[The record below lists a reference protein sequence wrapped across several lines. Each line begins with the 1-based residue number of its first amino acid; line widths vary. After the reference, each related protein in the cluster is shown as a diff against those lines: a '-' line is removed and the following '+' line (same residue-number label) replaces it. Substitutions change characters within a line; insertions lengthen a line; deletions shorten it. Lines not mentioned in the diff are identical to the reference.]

1 MAAPSAPEP
10 AAPEPSDP
18 APPDPAGFD
27 AVLLDMDGTL
37 VDTEGAWFEAERAVA
52 ARYGVELPE
61 AARAALHGLDAHGL
75 MDALEGRYDL
85 RAPRERFLTELGEA
99 VADALRTTPARPGA
113 VELVRELADRGQ
125 PRAVVSNSPRAA
137 IRATLAP
144 HPFDAWLPVRIS
156 VDDVARGKPAPDPY
170 LVAAERLGVAPQ
182 RCLAI
187 EDSLPGARA
196 AVAAGATCLLVTHGE
211 LDDADAH
218 AATPHVVASLTEVP
232 GAAARH

>member
-1 MAAPSAPEP
+1 MAAPPGPEP
-10 AAPEPSDP
+10 PSPTQPGP
-18 APPDPAGFD
+18 APPDPARFG

-61 AARAALHGLDAHGL
+61 AAREALHGLDARGL
-75 MDALEGRYDL
+75 MDALEGRYGL
-85 RAPRERFLTELGEA
+85 RAPRERFLAELGEA
-99 VADALRTTPARPGA
+99 VADALLAMPARPGA
-113 VELVRELADRGQ
+113 VELVRGLAGRGQ
-125 PRAVVSNSPRAA
+125 PRALVSNSPHAA

-144 HPFDAWLPVRIS
+144 HPFDAWLPVRVS

-170 LVAAERLGVAPQ
+170 LAAAERLGVAPR

-211 LDDADAH
+211 LDDADAR
-218 AATPHVVASLTEVP
+218 AATPHVVVSLTEVP